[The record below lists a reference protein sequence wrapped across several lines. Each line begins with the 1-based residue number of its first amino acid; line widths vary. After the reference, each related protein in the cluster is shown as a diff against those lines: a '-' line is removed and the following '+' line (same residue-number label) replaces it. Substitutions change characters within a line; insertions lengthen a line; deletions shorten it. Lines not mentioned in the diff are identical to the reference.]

1 MNVPMMKSMFLR
13 AMARDCTLF
22 SDYDDSHE
30 SIIRVTY
37 NGDNLSEINVYV
49 SFSLMDDGT
58 MMANVGNY
66 DLPNFSSNLAAGYKA
81 CNKAN
86 DDEMIKFY
94 IDDDCDAVTQVT
106 LIFNGYGISHD
117 FSAEQVL
124 CAAVQT
130 ALAVDSAYPMFQSAK
145 WA

>member
-30 SIIRVTY
+30 NIIRVTY

-49 SFSLMDDGT
+49 SFSVMDDGT
-58 MMANVGNY
+58 MMVNVGNY
-66 DLPNFSSNLAAGYKA
+66 NLPNFSNNLIAGYKA

-94 IDDDCDAVTQVT
+94 IDDEGDAVTQFT
-106 LIFNGYGISHD
+106 LLFNAYGISDD
-117 FSAEQVL
+117 FSAEQAL

-130 ALAVDSAYPMFQSAK
+130 ALAVDSVYPLFQSAK